1 MLTSVPVLKLIQDNA
16 VNASHVPTEPANFEV
31 NDHDEKN
38 KPDLFSPLFNVSRS
52 ITSAFIEFGNAA
64 KPPAAKPVVMVIGN
78 IHQKSPS
85 PKRR

>member
-1 MLTSVPVLKLIQDNA
+1 MSASNPVLKLIQDNA
-16 VNASHVPTEPANFEV
+16 VSASHVPMEPANFEV
-31 NDHDEKN
+31 NDQDEKN
-38 KPDLFSPLFNVSRS
+38 KPDLFSPLFTVSKS

-64 KPPAAKPVVMVIGN
+64 KPPAAKPVVMVIGS